1 MSRLTTTMLAD
12 WLKPLVTSGARVFP
26 GRIPDTPNRVI
37 AVVKGSGAGL
47 EMDDL
52 FDVMGI
58 SITARGGENNIDD
71 AERIIGEVD
80 DIFLGK
86 HPSIS
91 TQNFLIGVGDASV
104 FVNGIGR
111 TGAGPT
117 QLPLPDS
124 QSRYTFTC
132 TYYAYV
138 STDVGQVF
146 NG

>member
-12 WLKPLVTSGARVFP
+12 WLKPLITSGARVFP
-26 GRIPDTPNRVI
+26 GRIPDEPNRI
-37 AVVKGSGAGL
+37 IGVVKGAGPGL
-47 EMDDL
+47 EMDEL

-58 SITARGGENNIDD
+58 TITSRGAENNIDD
-71 AERIIGEVD
+71 AEKIAGEVD

-86 HPSIS
+86 SPGTGS
-91 TQNFLIGVGDASV
+91 QNFLIGVGAASV

-111 TGAGPT
+111 TGGAPT

-124 QSRYTFTC
+124 QSRYVFTC

-138 STDVGQVF
+138 STNVGQVF